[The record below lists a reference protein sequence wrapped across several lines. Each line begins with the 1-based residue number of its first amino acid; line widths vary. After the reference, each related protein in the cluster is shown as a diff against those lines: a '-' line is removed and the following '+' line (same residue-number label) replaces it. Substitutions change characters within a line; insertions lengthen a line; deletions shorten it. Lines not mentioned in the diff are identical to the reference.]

1 MSETRITQKDFDDI
15 LRLVESAEHV
25 TEFHIKYGDLE
36 LHVSRNTG
44 AASAT
49 PVPAPVARAAAETAG
64 DAAAAP
70 ARAAAPQ
77 AGAEARRFDGMLVVK
92 APMVGTFYRAPAP
105 GAKPFVEVGQRV
117 HADSVVCIIEV
128 MKLMNTIHAG
138 AEATV
143 REVLVGDA
151 QLVQFDQPLIV
162 LEPARR

>member
-25 TEFHIKYGDLE
+25 AEFHIKYGDLE
-36 LHVSRNTG
+36 LHVSRNAAAPLPVARRAAETG
-44 AASAT
+44 GD
-49 PVPAPVARAAAETAG
+49 VAPVAPAAAG
-64 DAAAAP
+64 
-70 ARAAAPQ
+70 AAPQ
-77 AGAEARRFDGMLVVK
+77 AVVEARRFDGMLVVK

-105 GAKPFVEVGQRV
+105 GAKPFVEVGQSV

-143 REVLVGDA
+143 REVLVGDG